1 MKIARYSHKDRIQF
15 GRVEDQMLR
24 MLEGDIFGECQ
35 ETNTLVPISE
45 VTILTPTVPTKIVCV
60 GQNYRG
66 HIQEL
71 GVPIPKEPV
80 IFLKPPSC
88 LISNGEAIVYPA
100 FANRVDYEGELAVVI
115 KEKMTRVSED
125 HVLTHVLGFSCFNDI
140 TERDMAGRDPFLLTL
155 AKSFDTFGAFGP
167 YVVTGLDPN
176 HLELKTYLNGQ
187 LRQQDNTKN
196 CVFSVSRILSF
207 ITRHITLYPGD
218 VVITGTPKG
227 IAPMKS
233 GDVVEVAIEGIGKL
247 TNPVVGA
254 ES

>member
-1 MKIARYSHKDRIQF
+1 
-15 GRVEDQMLR
+15 
-24 MLEGDIFGECQ
+24 
-35 ETNTLVPISE
+35 
-45 VTILTPTVPTKIVCV
+45 
-60 GQNYRG
+60 
-66 HIQEL
+66 
-71 GVPIPKEPV
+71 
-80 IFLKPPSC
+80 
-88 LISNGEAIVYPA
+88 
-100 FANRVDYEGELAVVI
+100 
-115 KEKMTRVSED
+115 
-125 HVLTHVLGFSCFNDI
+125 
-140 TERDMAGRDPFLLTL
+140 MAGRDPFLLTL

>member
-1 MKIARYSHKDRIQF
+1 MKIARYSHNNRIQF
-15 GRVEDQMLR
+15 GKVEDQMVR
-24 MLEGDIFGECQ
+24 MLEGDIFGEYH

-45 VTILTPTVPTKIVCV
+45 VTILTPTIPTKIVCV

-88 LISNGEAIVYPA
+88 LISTGESIIYPV

-115 KEKMTRVSED
+115 KKKMARISED
-125 HVLTHVLGFSCFNDI
+125 QVLTNVLGFSCFNDI
-140 TERDMAGRDPFLLTL
+140 TEREMAGRDPFLLTL
-155 AKSFDTFGAFGP
+155 AKGFDTFGAFGP
-167 YVVTGLDPN
+167 YIVTDLDPDN
-176 HLELKTYLNGQ
+176 MELKTYLNGQ
-187 LRQQDNTKN
+187 LMQQDNTKN
-196 CVFSVSRILSF
+196 CVFSVSKILSF

-227 IAPMKS
+227 IAPMKP
-233 GDVVEVAIEGIGKL
+233 GDVVEVTIEGIGKL
-247 TNPVVGA
+247 TNPVSGA
-254 ES
+254 DS

>member
-1 MKIARYSHKDRIQF
+1 MKIARYRHEDRIQF
-15 GRVEDQMLR
+15 GKVEDRMLR
-24 MLEGDIFGECQ
+24 MLEGDIFGEFN
-35 ETNTLVPISE
+35 ETKTLVPISE

-88 LISNGEAIVYPA
+88 LISNGEAIVYPV
-100 FANRVDYEGELAVVI
+100 FANRVDYEGELAVII

-125 HVLTHVLGFSCFNDI
+125 QALTHVLGFSCFNDI
-140 TERDMAGRDPFLLTL
+140 TEREMAGRDPFLLTL

-167 YVVTGLDPN
+167 YVVTDLDPN
-176 HLELKTYLNGQ
+176 HLELKTYLNGR
-187 LRQQDNTKN
+187 LMQQDNTQN

-233 GDVVEVAIEGIGKL
+233 GDVVEVTIEGIGNLK
-247 TNPVVGA
+247 NPVVGA
-254 ES
+254 KS

>member
-1 MKIARYSHKDRIQF
+1 MKIARYSHNNRIQF
-15 GRVEDQMLR
+15 GKVEDQMLR
-24 MLEGDIFGECQ
+24 MLEGDIFGEYT
-35 ETNTLVPISE
+35 ETDTLTPISE
-45 VTILTPTVPTKIVCV
+45 VTILPPTVPTNVVCV
-60 GQNYRG
+60 GLNYLE

-71 GVPIPKEPV
+71 GVPIPKEPI

-88 LISNGEAIVYPA
+88 LIGNGESIVYPT

-115 KEKMTRVSED
+115 KKKMARISED
-125 HVLTHVLGFSCFNDI
+125 QALAYVLGYSCFNDI
-140 TERDMAGRDPFLLTL
+140 TEREMAGRDPFLLTL

-167 YVVTGLDPN
+167 YIVTDLDPN
-176 HLELKTYLNGQ
+176 NMELKTYLNGQ
-187 LRQQDNTKN
+187 LMQQDNTKN
-196 CVFSVSRILSF
+196 CVFNVGRVLSF

-227 IAPMKS
+227 IAPMKP
-233 GDVVEVAIEGIGKL
+233 GDVVEVTIEEIGKL

>member
-24 MLEGDIFGECQ
+24 MLKGDIFGECQ

-125 HVLTHVLGFSCFNDI
+125 QVLTHVLGFSCFNDI